1 MKNKINNLNK
11 KLELQEEYKTPD
23 GIGGFVCE
31 WKKVKNI
38 WGNISVVSN
47 NISTTYNILEIKAT
61 HVIIVRKLNNI
72 NNNMRFIYNSFIYNI
87 KYINDLDNYY
97 TEIICEKII

>member
-23 GIGGFVCE
+23 EIGGFICE

-38 WGNISVVSN
+38 WGSISLVSN

-61 HVIIVRKLNNI
+61 HIITVRRLNNI

-97 TEIICEKII
+97 TEVICERII